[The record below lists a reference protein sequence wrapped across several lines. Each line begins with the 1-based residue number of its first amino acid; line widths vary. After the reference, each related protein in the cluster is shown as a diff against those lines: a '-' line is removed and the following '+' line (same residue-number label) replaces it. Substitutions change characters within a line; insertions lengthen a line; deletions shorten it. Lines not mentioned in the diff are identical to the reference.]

1 MYSKLL
7 SLAALASVACAQ
19 KMNLTSTLASNP
31 NLVNLTQY
39 LGFYPD
45 IVSQLSSATNVT
57 LLAPS
62 NEAFT
67 KLLSGPAA
75 GQIKANDTSLITA
88 LFTYHVLDGIHY
100 ASEITSNASFV
111 PTALTDMNYTG
122 LSGGQVVEAVT
133 MGKNVTFVSGLL
145 ADSTVTQAVRIPLL
159 STKSPQTNPPR
170 TSTSP
175 AASSTSSTPS

>member
-19 KMNLTSTLASNP
+19 KMNLTAALESNP

-39 LGFYPD
+39 LGFYPN
-45 IVSQLSSATNVT
+45 IVKELSGATNVT

-75 GQIKANDTSLITA
+75 GSVKANDTSLITA
-88 LFTYHVLDGIHY
+88 LFTYHVLDGVYY
-100 ASEITSNASFV
+100 ASNITSNASFV
-111 PTALTDMNYTG
+111 PSLLTDMTYTG
-122 LSGGQVVEAVT
+122 LPGGQVVEAMT
-133 MGKNVTFVSGLL
+133 LGKNVTFISGLL
-145 ADSTVTQAVRIPLL
+145 SESTVTQAVRILTPRD
-159 STKSPQTNPPR
+159 PEPPH
-170 TSTSP
+170 
-175 AASSTSSTPS
+175 